1 MYNTM
6 WKNILNYGGMG
17 LSTIGGGLTM
27 TGVGAIPG
35 AIMMG
40 AGAAATMGAGMIKE
54 PINPVI
60 SNITQ
65 STMSTPKL
73 ANGGVFGI
81 PPYSNWDE
89 INKSLIPP
97 YQNQDISNTQKYDIK
112 SGGMATSNPPLILTQ
127 MGINP
132 MSIQNH
138 SAAVSYG
145 NSTLGFNSPQNKSY
159 WNMPAPPEYKKP
171 IPSFGSQQLQFPPN
185 PGKMPTGN
193 HMTQEYNWNQYDT
206 PEIAEDLTSL
216 NGITNSPLASNENQP
231 WSVNG
236 MFDELGYSNYKK
248 NPDNGFMAKFK
259 TLANGLSSDN
269 GNDGI
274 YPNDKYDGYARTA
287 NIFNGIGAGIGVIGN
302 AMSLYN
308 EMTAKR
314 PDDAMAPASQD
325 IRLEKDQSSFI
336 NYMMSNISSGRN
348 AGYRTAVDR
357 GADPILTSLVLHNAS
372 NDAKLKTLS
381 QADEQRQK
389 IATTEAGI
397 NTQQRQSSQQLKAQI
412 DMFNMTKQ
420 AKANELSGQNITNSI
435 SGIVN
440 SIVGFGGA
448 YMGNNLYADMAR
460 TNALKTQYPN
470 K

>member
-1 MYNTM
+1 
-6 WKNILNYGGMG
+6 
-17 LSTIGGGLTM
+17 
-27 TGVGAIPG
+27 
-35 AIMMG
+35 MMG

-97 YQNQDISNTQKYDIK
+97 YQNQDISNTQKYDIR

-206 PEIAEDLTSL
+206 PEIAE
-216 NGITNSPLASNENQP
+216 I
-231 WSVNG
+231 
-236 MFDELGYSNYKK
+236 
-248 NPDNGFMAKFK
+248 
-259 TLANGLSSDN
+259 
-269 GNDGI
+269 
-274 YPNDKYDGYARTA
+274 
-287 NIFNGIGAGIGVIGN
+287 
-302 AMSLYN
+302 
-308 EMTAKR
+308 
-314 PDDAMAPASQD
+314 
-325 IRLEKDQSSFI
+325 
-336 NYMMSNISSGRN
+336 
-348 AGYRTAVDR
+348 
-357 GADPILTSLVLHNAS
+357 
-372 NDAKLKTLS
+372 
-381 QADEQRQK
+381 
-389 IATTEAGI
+389 
-397 NTQQRQSSQQLKAQI
+397 
-412 DMFNMTKQ
+412 
-420 AKANELSGQNITNSI
+420 
-435 SGIVN
+435 
-440 SIVGFGGA
+440 
-448 YMGNNLYADMAR
+448 
-460 TNALKTQYPN
+460 
-470 K
+470 